1 MNRVPAGSGPKLSGN
16 NATALR
22 CCPAESVSHAAELL
36 LSGRVA
42 RAHAPTFFIQDLCR
56 RRRRRRGMYNLRR
69 WRRRHETVGLPNLPP
84 MSLDL
89 EQRERVEVVGGR
101 GKFSTSAGDVGK
113 TSSSS
118 SSARKLRCPVTFH
131 CVLCWEGGD
140 GVRMM
145 VTGWEEEEKHC
156 DVSVGVGFARK
167 K

>member
-22 CCPAESVSHAAELL
+22 CCPAESASHAAELL

-42 RAHAPTFFIQDLCR
+42 RAHAPTFFIQDLCRR

-89 EQRERVEVVGGR
+89 EQRESGGGRRSWKIFHKRGGRRQNVVVVVVVGAKAQVPGDFPLCSLLGR
-101 GKFSTSAGDVGK
+101 WGRVG
-113 TSSSS
+113 
-118 SSARKLRCPVTFH
+118 
-131 CVLCWEGGD
+131 G
-140 GVRMM
+140 
-145 VTGWEEEEKHC
+145 
-156 DVSVGVGFARK
+156 
-167 K
+167 